1 MHTPRTA
8 RRPLSRLWSLRT
20 AVVLATG
27 VALTACS
34 GPVSSPDAEPS
45 AAATRATRPS
55 ETPTPTPTV
64 PVVAGYDVG
73 EIPPVPLFV
82 LPDLGMLDASLAGFA
97 VTVDD
102 AVGDLPGVRVEPA
115 RCDAQGIAS
124 PGALLAYG
132 DGSGTLTGP
141 DGTVVNYGDGSG
153 SYTLNGTTVTVYGDG
168 SGTYSDATT
177 TVVSYGDGSGTY
189 DDGTTSVSLYGDGS
203 GTWSR
208 GERTITNYGD
218 GSGTYA
224 DGDMTVANYGDGSG
238 LYDAPDLTIVNHGDG
253 TGLVDGVPARM
264 PELRPVPRLGSFPS
278 MGVLAPVPSCGTRI
292 VLDAAV
298 LFDFGSHALRPDAT
312 ATLDAVAQ
320 VLATVP
326 AARVEGHTDA
336 VSSHDFNQRLSER
349 RADAVAAAL
358 TDRGMTGSL
367 ETEGFGETRPV
378 APNEVDGQDD
388 PAGRQLNRRVE
399 IVVPS

>member
-1 MHTPRTA
+1 MPSSRT
-8 RRPLSRLWSLRT
+8 LSRRRSARVLVILAAT
-20 AVVLATG
+20 A
-27 VALTACS
+27 ALTACG
-34 GPVSSPDAEPS
+34 GPTTPEGDAPSRTARASRPS
-45 AAATRATRPS
+45 ATS
-55 ETPTPTPTV
+55 TPTPTL

-177 TVVSYGDGSGTY
+177 TVVSYGDGSGSY
-189 DDGTTSVSLYGDGS
+189 DDGTTSVTLYGDGS
-203 GTWSR
+203 GTWAR

-224 DGDMTVANYGDGSG
+224 DGATTITNYGDGSG
-238 LYDAPDLTIVNHGDG
+238 LYDGPDLTIVNHGDG
-253 TGLVDGVPARM
+253 SGLVDGIPTDM
-264 PELRPVPRLGSFPS
+264 PELPPVPRLGSFPS
-278 MGVLAPVPSCGTRI
+278 MGVLAPVPSCGTRV

-336 VSSHDFNQRLSER
+336 VSSHELNQALSER

-358 TDRGMTGSL
+358 ADRGMTGSL
-367 ETEGFGETRPV
+367 ETTGFGETRPV
-378 APNEVDGQDD
+378 APNEVDGVDD